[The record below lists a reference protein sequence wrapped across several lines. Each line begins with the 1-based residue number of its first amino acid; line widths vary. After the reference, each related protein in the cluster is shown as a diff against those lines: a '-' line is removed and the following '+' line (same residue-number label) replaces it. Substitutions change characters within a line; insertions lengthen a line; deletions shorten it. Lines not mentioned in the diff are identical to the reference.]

1 MAFAGLLCE
10 VYAKTLPHAAKRGD
24 TEQMLAFDPATLIP
38 LLRCPVSHA
47 PLRLVGEECFV
58 STDATTRLRFPITD
72 GFPVLLEEEAETL
85 SEEEWRALLVRADDH
100 GGEDS

>member
-1 MAFAGLLCE
+1 
-10 VYAKTLPHAAKRGD
+10 
-24 TEQMLAFDPATLIP
+24 MLAFDPATLVP

-58 STDATTRLRFPITD
+58 STDAATRLRFPITD

-85 SEEEWRALLVRADDH
+85 SEEDWRALLDRADDH
-100 GGEDS
+100 GSEDS

>member
-1 MAFAGLLCE
+1 VAFAGPLCE
-10 VYAKTLPHAAKRGD
+10 VYAKTLPSAAKWGD
-24 TEQMLAFDPATLIP
+24 TAQMLAFDPATLVP

-58 STDATTRLRFPITD
+58 STDAATRLRFPITD

-85 SEEEWRALLVRADDH
+85 SEEDWRALLNRADDH